1 MSVKNIVKTNSYQD
15 SVRLMRIS
23 GQLKKIAGV
32 TNAAVMMATDANKR
46 VMEMAGLL
54 EPEGAAAG
62 ANDLVIAVDAE
73 TPECVEEAL
82 QAAEDALT
90 ESSGSGK
97 AEAQKAQSL
106 ELALEE
112 MPEANMVTVSVPG
125 AFAKI
130 EVGKALAKGL
140 NVFLFSDNVTI
151 EEEVELK
158 KMALDKGLLM
168 MGPDC
173 GTSIINGA
181 CLGFANVINRG
192 NIGIV
197 GASGTGVQEV
207 TVQIERW
214 GGGCSQVIGVGGR
227 DLKEEVGGLMFLE
240 VMRRLDEDPATEVLV
255 LISKPPA
262 PSVME
267 KISKTI
273 AELKKPVVVNL
284 LGGVA
289 SKKPAPNEY
298 FAGSL
303 EEAAAM
309 AVALANGTNPY
320 AWQQDVPK
328 IEMDIVMR
336 AEDLAYGLNPSQKYI
351 RGLFSGGTLCNEAML
366 IMERVIGPINS
377 NVPLNPEQKLSDSLI
392 STGNT
397 CIDLGEDEF
406 TVGRPHP
413 MLDIQLRSERILTE
427 AADPETAVILLDV
440 VLGYGAN
447 ADPAAE
453 LVPVIKEAKALA
465 ESQGRSIRFISYVCA
480 TDKDPQGKEEQI
492 KQLEECGVT
501 ILPTNAQA
509 ALLASYIV
517 AKVARDSAR

>member
-23 GQLKKIAGV
+23 GQLKKVAGV
-32 TNAAVMMATDANKR
+32 VNASVMMATDANKR
-46 VMEMAGLL
+46 VLEMAGLL
-54 EPEGAAAG
+54 GPEAAEAG
-62 ANDLVIAVDAE
+62 ANDLVIAVDADTAE
-73 TPECVEEAL
+73 AIEEAL
-82 QAAEDALT
+82 QAAENALT
-90 ESSGSGK
+90 ESSSSG
-97 AEAQKAQSL
+97 AVEVQKAKSL

-112 MPEANMVTVSVPG
+112 MPGANMVTISVPG

-130 EVGKALAKGL
+130 EVAKALSKGL

-158 KMALDKGLLM
+158 KMALEKGLLM

-192 NIGIV
+192 TIGIV

-207 TVQIERW
+207 TCQIERW

-227 DLKEEVGGLMFLE
+227 DLKEKVGGLMFLE
-240 VMRRLDEDPATEVLV
+240 VMRRLDEDPATDVIV

-262 PSVME
+262 PSVMNKVRE
-267 KISKTI
+267 LISQ
-273 AELKKPVVVNL
+273 LKKPVVVNL
-284 LGGVA
+284 LGGEPSA
-289 SKKPAPNEY
+289 HPAPNEH
-298 FAGSL
+298 FAGTL

-309 AVALANGTNPY
+309 AVALANGTNPL
-320 AWQQDVPK
+320 AWQEDVAK

-336 AEDLAYGLNPSQKYI
+336 AEDYAQNFSPEQKYV
-351 RGLFSGGTLCNEAML
+351 RGLFSGGTLCYESML
-366 IMERVIGPINS
+366 LMQKIIGPVNS
-377 NVPLNPEQKLSDSLI
+377 NVPLKPEQKLADSLI
-392 STGNT
+392 SVGNT

-413 MLDIQLRSERILTE
+413 MIDFQLRNERILVE

-440 VLGYGAN
+440 VLGYGSN
-447 ADPAAE
+447 TDPSVE
-453 LVPVIKEAKALA
+453 LVPVINEARAQA
-465 ESQGRSIRFISYVCA
+465 EVSGRNVQFVGYVCG
-480 TDKDPQGKEEQI
+480 TEKDPQGMEEQV
-492 KQLEECGVT
+492 KKLQECGVVL
-501 ILPTNAQA
+501 LPTNAHA
-509 ALLASYIV
+509 ALMASYIV
-517 AKVARDSAR
+517 GRVAKDSSR

>member
-1 MSVKNIVKTNSYQD
+1 MSVRNSVKKNSYQD

-32 TNAAVMMATDANKR
+32 INASVMMATDANKR

-54 EPEGAAAG
+54 GPEAAAAG
-62 ANDLVIAVDAE
+62 ANDLVIAVDGE
-73 TPECVEEAL
+73 TPEVAEEAL
-82 QAAEDALT
+82 QAAENALT

-97 AEAQKAQSL
+97 AEAQKAKNL
-106 ELALEE
+106 GLALEE
-112 MPEANMVTVSVPG
+112 MPGANMVTISVPG

-130 EVGKALAKGL
+130 EVAKALAKGV

-158 KMALDKGLLM
+158 TMALEKGLLM

-227 DLKEEVGGLMFLE
+227 DLKEKVGGLMFLE
-240 VMRRLDEDPATEVLV
+240 VMRRLDEDPATEVIV

-262 PSVME
+262 QAVMAKVRE
-267 KISKTI
+267 TI
-273 AELKKPVVVNL
+273 AQMKKPVVVNL
-284 LGGVA
+284 LGGEA
-289 SKKPAPNEY
+289 SDNPAANEY

-320 AWQQDVPK
+320 AWQEDIPK

-336 AEDLAYGLNPSQKYI
+336 AEDLAHNLNPSQKYV
-351 RGLFSGGTLCNEAML
+351 RGLFSGGTLCYEAML
-366 IMERVIGPINS
+366 LTEKIIGPVNS
-377 NVPLNPEQKLSDSLI
+377 NVPLKPEQKLRDSLF
-392 STGNT
+392 SSENT

-413 MLDIQLRSERILTE
+413 MIDFQLRNERILIE

-440 VLGYGAN
+440 VLGYGSN
-447 ADPAAE
+447 PDPAAE
-453 LVPVIKEAKALA
+453 LVPVIKEAQALA
-465 ESQGRSIRFISYVCA
+465 QSNERNIQFIGYVCG

-492 KQLEECGVT
+492 KKLQECGVE
-501 ILPTNAQA
+501 ILPTNAHA
-509 ALLASYIV
+509 ALLASYTA
-517 AKVARDSAR
+517 AKVARDSAH

>member
-1 MSVKNIVKTNSYQD
+1 MSVKNIVKINSYQD

-32 TNAAVMMATDANKR
+32 VNASVMMATEANKR
-46 VMEMAGLL
+46 VLEMAGLL
-54 EPEGAAAG
+54 GPEAAGAG

-73 TPECVEEAL
+73 GEEAAATAL
-82 QAAEDALT
+82 QAAESALN
-90 ESSGSGK
+90 ESSSGGK
-97 AEAQKAQSL
+97 AEASRAKSM

-112 MPEANMVTVSVPG
+112 MPGANMVTISVPG

-140 NVFLFSDNVTI
+140 HVFLFSDNVTV

-158 KMALDKGLLM
+158 KMALSKGLLM

-192 NIGIV
+192 PIGIV

-207 TVQIERW
+207 TCQIDRW

-227 DLKEEVGGLMFLE
+227 DLKEKVGGLMFLE
-240 VMRRLDEDPATEVLV
+240 VMRRLDDDPATEVIV

-262 PSVME
+262 PVVMDKVRE
-267 KISKTI
+267 TI
-273 AELKKPVVVNL
+273 AQLKKPVVVNL
-284 LGGVA
+284 LGGEA
-289 SKKPAPNEY
+289 PAKPAPNDY

-309 AVALANGTNPY
+309 AVALVNGTNPL
-320 AWQQDVPK
+320 AWQEDIPK

-336 AEDLAYGLNPSQKYI
+336 AEDLAHGFNPEQKYV
-351 RGLFSGGTLCNEAML
+351 RGLFSGGTLCYEAML
-366 IMERVIGPINS
+366 LMQRIIGPLHS
-377 NVPLNPEQKLSDSLI
+377 NVPLKSEQKLADSLV
-392 STGNT
+392 SVRNT

-413 MLDIQLRSERILTE
+413 MIDYQLRNERILAE
-427 AADPETAVILLDV
+427 AANPETAVILFDV

-453 LVPVIKEAKALA
+453 LEPILGQARAIAAEA
-465 ESQGRSIRFISYVCA
+465 GRKLELVAYVCGTA
-480 TDKDPQGKEEQI
+480 QDPQDRDEQV
-492 KQLEECGVT
+492 QRLEDCGVV
-501 ILPTNAQA
+501 IMPTNAHA
-509 ALLASYIV
+509 ALLAAYTAARI
-517 AKVARDSAR
+517 AKDAAR